1 MRVTFHLTGE
11 NNRDEHTVTK
21 MTKKKRLPFYHGI
34 IIATKSAFYCKWDNV
49 LQCINHIKA

>member
-21 MTKKKRLPFYHGI
+21 MTKKKDYHSITVSLLQQNLLFTVNGTMFYSASI
-34 IIATKSAFYCKWDNV
+34 I
-49 LQCINHIKA
+49 